1 MGNLQLNIHRD
12 ISKAQTL
19 PAEFYTRRYYFDLCK
34 EKIFAK
40 SWQMIT
46 DIHSFDKYNS
56 YPFYFLEGYLDE
68 PFLLVKNEDEYVC
81 LSNVCTHRAHV
92 VVQDHCNLHKLQ
104 CPYHGRRYNLNGQF
118 RSMPGFEGVKYF
130 PTERDNLKRYS
141 HLEWHSFIFASLNPK
156 VNLDEILQDIDHRLI
171 NFPFHKL
178 EFDPQKSASYEIDAH
193 WALYC
198 ENYLEGFHVPFVHGG
213 LAKDINLKGY
223 NTILME
229 NGVLQRAE
237 GIEGGVNFHLSEKSP
252 DAGKNIYAYYYWIFP
267 NLMLNFYP
275 WGLSVNIIEPQKSD
289 VTRIRFLS
297 YPITPDGQPSGNASN
312 VDNVELED
320 QKVVTQVQKGIK
332 SLEYE
337 SGRYSA
343 IHEKGVHH
351 FHRLITEFIQ

>member
-1 MGNLQLNIHRD
+1 MGNPQLNIHRD

-19 PAEFYTRRYYFDLCK
+19 PAEFYTRRDYFDLSK

-46 DIHSFDKYNS
+46 DTHSFDEHNT
-56 YPFYFLEGYLDE
+56 YPFIFLNSYLDE
-68 PFLLVKNEDEYVC
+68 PLLLVKNDDKYLC

-92 VVQDHCNLHKLQ
+92 VVQDHCKIRHLQ
-104 CPYHGRRYNLNGQF
+104 CPYHGRQYNLTGQF
-118 RSMPGFEGVKYF
+118 RSMPGFEGVKSF
-130 PTERDNLKRYS
+130 PTERDNLKRFS
-141 HLEWHSFIFASLNPK
+141 HFEWHLFIFASLNPI
-156 VNLDEILQDIDHRLI
+156 VNIGEILQDIDRRLI
-171 NFPFHKL
+171 DFPFHKL
-178 EFDPQKSASYEIDAH
+178 KFDPQKSATYEIDTH

-198 ENYLEGFHVPFVHGG
+198 ENYLEGFHLPFVHGG

-223 NTILME
+223 NTILLD
-229 NGVLQRAE
+229 NGLLQRAE
-237 GIEGGVNFHLSEKSP
+237 GLEGGDNFHLSEKSS

-275 WGLSVNIIEPQKSD
+275 WGLSVNIIEPIRPEK
-289 VTRIRFLS
+289 TRIRFLS
-297 YPITPDGQPSGNASN
+297 YPINPGGQPLGNTSN

-320 QKVVTQVQKGIK
+320 QEVVTQVQKGIK
-332 SLEYE
+332 SLAYE

-351 FHRLITEFIQ
+351 FHRLIADYLQ